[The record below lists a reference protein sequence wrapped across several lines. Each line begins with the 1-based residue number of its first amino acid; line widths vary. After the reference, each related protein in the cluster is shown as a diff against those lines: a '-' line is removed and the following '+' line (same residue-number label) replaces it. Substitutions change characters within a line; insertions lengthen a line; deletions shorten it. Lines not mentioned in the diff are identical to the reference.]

1 MKAIGEGSTKK
12 PPVITFYKGK
22 KAVKK
27 IMKHS
32 SEGEIMKLLKGKEN
46 IAEIYDIED
55 HTLYMKLYN
64 LQSLRDSIDN
74 DEVYPQ
80 LDKYKY
86 DIAYQIQ
93 NGLKQIHKLGY
104 VHSDL
109 KSSNILCE
117 KTSSGEID
125 VYISD
130 FGAARKVGSP
140 MIEYSEEF
148 ADPKSLGKPLSFAID
163 FYSLGKIYIELF
175 GGFPERSVAKIN
187 YNNYEKNVKISY
199 FETEELEKRESAI
212 TFYAYV
218 RECLNDDPKK
228 RPSFFDFNKLE

>member
-64 LQSLRDSIDN
+64 LNSLRDLIDN
-74 DEVYPQ
+74 DAVYAQ
-80 LDKYKY
+80 LDKY

-93 NGLKQIHKLGY
+93 NWLKQIHKLGY

-125 VYISD
+125 VYNSD

-140 MIEYSEEF
+140 MIEYS
-148 ADPKSLGKPLSFAID
+148 
-163 FYSLGKIYIELF
+163 
-175 GGFPERSVAKIN
+175 
-187 YNNYEKNVKISY
+187 
-199 FETEELEKRESAI
+199 
-212 TFYAYV
+212 
-218 RECLNDDPKK
+218 
-228 RPSFFDFNKLE
+228 

>member
-12 PPVITFYKGK
+12 PPVITIYKGK

-64 LQSLRDSIDN
+64 LNSLRDLIDN
-74 DEVYPQ
+74 DEVYVQ
-80 LDKYKY
+80 LDKY

-117 KTSSGEID
+117 IRRNKILLVLDEINSLM
-125 VYISD
+125 SD
-130 FGAARKVGSP
+130 ALLS
-140 MIEYSEEF
+140 IE
-148 ADPKSLGKPLSFAID
+148 
-163 FYSLGKIYIELF
+163 
-175 GGFPERSVAKIN
+175 
-187 YNNYEKNVKISY
+187 
-199 FETEELEKRESAI
+199 
-212 TFYAYV
+212 
-218 RECLNDDPKK
+218 
-228 RPSFFDFNKLE
+228 PSFTKMHSIALCS